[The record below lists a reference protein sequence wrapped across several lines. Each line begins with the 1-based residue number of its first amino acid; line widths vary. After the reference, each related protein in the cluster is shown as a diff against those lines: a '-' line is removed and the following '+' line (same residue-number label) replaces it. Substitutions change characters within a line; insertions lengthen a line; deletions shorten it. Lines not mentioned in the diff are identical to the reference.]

1 MANSTKLE
9 RYLQIIER
17 VQQRTSFAELLA
29 HMSSHGIE
37 LSPRTLQRDIE
48 QIRVDLGVE
57 VEYDREANTYQ
68 IVSKAEGAGVLAQLM
83 ERSQLIKLFQ
93 DQATVKSLPEQLE
106 LEGGGSLKGLRHI
119 EMILRAIRERKEVEL
134 TYRKGKKGRL
144 KECSF
149 HPVRIR
155 EYQSRWFVFGI
166 AVAKKRLMVCSLDVV
181 DSLVLKSETI
191 TEGQMIDARERS
203 SEIMGVDVTKAKE
216 KKLKVRFAS
225 EVAKGIRSLPWHH
238 SQCEG
243 KTKDDR
249 TTFVWKLRPNKDL
262 IQRILQYGVD
272 AQVLKPKALVK
283 EIRDQHRLA
292 QKQYKK

>member
-1 MANSTKLE
+1 M
-9 RYLQIIER
+9 QIIER

-68 IVSKAEGAGVLAQLM
+68 IVSKTQGAGVLAQLM

-134 TYRKGKKGRL
+134 IYRKGKKGRM

-155 EYQSRWFVFGI
+155 EYQSRWLVFGM

-181 DSLVLKSETI
+181 DSLVLKSAKI
-191 TEGQMIDARERS
+191 TEDQMSEARERS
-203 SEIMGVDVTKAKE
+203 SEIMGVDATSAKVE
-216 KKLKVRFAS
+216 KVKMRFGS
-225 EVAKGIRSLPWHH
+225 EAAKDIRSLPWHH
-238 SQCEG
+238 SQCEE

-249 TTFVWKLRPNKDL
+249 ITFVWKLRPNKDL
-262 IQRILQYGVD
+262 IQRILQYGAH
-272 AQVLKPKALVK
+272 AQVMKPKALVK